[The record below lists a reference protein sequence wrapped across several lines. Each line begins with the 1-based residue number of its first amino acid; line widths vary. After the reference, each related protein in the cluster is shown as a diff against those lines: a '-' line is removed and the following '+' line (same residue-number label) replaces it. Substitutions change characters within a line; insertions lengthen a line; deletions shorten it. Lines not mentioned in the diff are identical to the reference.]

1 MTNSNRH
8 GRCLCGAV
16 TFKVKG
22 ELRQVLVCHCSQ
34 CRRSSGHQWAA
45 TAAPVEAIEID
56 CEETLS
62 WYRSS
67 SRAKRGFCR
76 RCGSSLFW
84 REDGSPS
91 LSIAAGSLDVPTGLS
106 TQEHIYFDDASDYYR
121 VHPEEQIRTGN
132 ETVIE

>member
-1 MTNSNRH
+1 MTSSKH
-8 GRCLCGAV
+8 YGRCLCGAV
-16 TFKVKG
+16 TFKIKG

-56 CEETLS
+56 CQNTLS

-67 SRAKRGFCR
+67 SKAKRGFCR

-84 REDGSPS
+84 QEDGSRS

-106 TQEHIYFDDASDYYR
+106 TQEHIYFDDASDYYM
-121 VHPEEQIRTGN
+121 VHPEEQIRKHSK
-132 ETVIE
+132 TVIE

>member
-1 MTNSNRH
+1 MTNSKRH

-91 LSIAAGSLDVPTGLS
+91 LSIAAGSLDVPTGLN
-106 TQEHIYFDDASDYYR
+106 TQEHIYFDDASDYYKI
-121 VHPEEQIRTGN
+121 HPDEQIRTSA
-132 ETVIE
+132 EIEFE

>member
-1 MTNSNRH
+1 MTSSKH
-8 GRCLCGAV
+8 YGRCLCGAV
-16 TFKVKG
+16 TFKIKG

-56 CEETLS
+56 CQNTLS

-67 SRAKRGFCR
+67 SKAKRGFCR

-84 REDGSPS
+84 QLDGSAS
-91 LSIAAGSLDVPTGLS
+91 LSIAAGSLDLPTGLS
-106 TQEHIYFDDASDYYR
+106 TQEHIYFEDASDYYS
-121 VHPEEQIRTGN
+121 VHPDEQIRKHI
-132 ETVIE
+132 ETLVE

>member
-1 MTNSNRH
+1 MTSLKH
-8 GRCLCGAV
+8 YGRCLCGAV
-16 TFKVKG
+16 TFKIKG

-56 CEETLS
+56 CQNTLS

-67 SRAKRGFCR
+67 SKAKRGFCS

-84 REDGSPS
+84 QLDGSTS
-91 LSIAAGSLDVPTGLS
+91 LSIAAGSLDLPTGLS
-106 TQEHIYFDDASDYYR
+106 TQEHIYFENASDYYS
-121 VHPEEQIRTGN
+121 VHPDEQIRTS
-132 ETVIE
+132 TKIECE

>member
-1 MTNSNRH
+1 MTSSKH
-8 GRCLCGAV
+8 YGRCLCGDV
-16 TFKVKG
+16 TFKIKG

-56 CEETLS
+56 CQNTLS

-67 SRAKRGFCR
+67 SKAKRGFCC

-84 REDGSPS
+84 QLDGSTS
-91 LSIAAGSLDVPTGLS
+91 LSIAAGSLNLPTGLS
-106 TQEHIYFDDASDYYR
+106 TQEHIYFENASDYYR
-121 VHPEEQIRTGN
+121 VHPDEQIRTS
-132 ETVIE
+132 TKIEFE

>member
-1 MTNSNRH
+1 MTSSKH
-8 GRCLCGAV
+8 YGRCLCGAV
-16 TFKVKG
+16 TFKIKG

-56 CEETLS
+56 CQNTLS

-67 SRAKRGFCR
+67 SKAKRGFCS

-84 REDGSPS
+84 QLDGSTS
-91 LSIAAGSLDVPTGLS
+91 LSIAAGSLNLPTGLS
-106 TQEHIYFDDASDYYR
+106 TQEHIYFENASDYYR
-121 VHPEEQIRTGN
+121 VHPDEQIRTS
-132 ETVIE
+132 TKIEFE

>member
-1 MTNSNRH
+1 MTSSKH
-8 GRCLCGAV
+8 YGRCLCGAV
-16 TFKVKG
+16 TFTIKG

-56 CEETLS
+56 CQNTLS

-67 SRAKRGFCR
+67 SKAKRGFCR

-84 REDGSPS
+84 QLDGSTS
-91 LSIAAGSLDVPTGLS
+91 LSIAAGSLNLPTGLS
-106 TQEHIYFDDASDYYR
+106 TQEHIYFENASDYYR
-121 VHPEEQIRTGN
+121 VHPDEQIRTS
-132 ETVIE
+132 TKIEFE

>member
-1 MTNSNRH
+1 MTSSKH
-8 GRCLCGAV
+8 YGRCLCGAV
-16 TFKVKG
+16 TFKIKG

-56 CEETLS
+56 CQNTLS

-67 SRAKRGFCR
+67 SKAKRGFCR

-84 REDGSPS
+84 QLDGSTS
-91 LSIAAGSLDVPTGLS
+91 LSIAAGSLDLPTGLS
-106 TQEHIYFDDASDYYR
+106 TQEHIYFENASDYYS
-121 VHPEEQIRTGN
+121 VHPDEQIRTSPK
-132 ETVIE
+132 IECE

>member
-1 MTNSNRH
+1 MTSSKRH
-8 GRCLCGAV
+8 GRCLCGGV
-16 TFKVKG
+16 TYNVEG

-45 TAAPVEAIEID
+45 TAAPLNAVEID
-56 CEETLS
+56 CEKTLS

-84 REDGSPS
+84 QEDGSRS

-106 TQEHIYFDDASDYYR
+106 TQEHIYFDDASDYYL
-121 VHPEEQIRTGN
+121 VHPDEQIRTS
-132 ETVIE
+132 TKIELE

>member
-1 MTNSNRH
+1 MTSSKRH

-16 TFKVKG
+16 TFKITGK
-22 ELRQVLVCHCSQ
+22 LRNVLVCHCSQ
-34 CRRSSGHQWAA
+34 CRRSSGHLWAA

-56 CEETLS
+56 SQNTLS

-67 SRAKRGFCR
+67 SKAKRGFCR

-84 REDGSPS
+84 QLDGSTS

-106 TQEHIYFDDASDYYR
+106 TQEHIYFDDSSDYYTI
-121 VHPEEQIRTGN
+121 HPDEQIRTGA
-132 ETVIE
+132 EAVIE

>member
-1 MTNSNRH
+1 MTSSKHH

-16 TFKVKG
+16 TFKIKG
-22 ELRQVLVCHCSQ
+22 KLRQVLVCHCSQ

-45 TAAPVEAIEID
+45 TAAPVEAVEID
-56 CEETLS
+56 CEKTLS

-67 SRAKRGFCR
+67 PRAKRGFCH

-84 REDGSPS
+84 QEDGSRS

-106 TQEHIYFDDASDYYR
+106 TQEHIYFDDASDYYM
-121 VHPEEQIRTGN
+121 VHPEEQIRKHSK
-132 ETVIE
+132 TVIE

>member
-1 MTNSNRH
+1 MTSSKH
-8 GRCLCGAV
+8 YGRCLCGAV
-16 TFKVKG
+16 TFKIKG

-56 CEETLS
+56 CQNTLS

-67 SRAKRGFCR
+67 SKAKRGFCR

-84 REDGSPS
+84 QEDGSPL

-106 TQEHIYFDDASDYYR
+106 TQEHIYFEDASDYYT
-121 VHPEEQIRTGN
+121 VHPDEQIRTGS

>member
-1 MTNSNRH
+1 MTSLKH
-8 GRCLCGAV
+8 YGRCLCGAV
-16 TFKVKG
+16 TFKIKG

-56 CEETLS
+56 CQNTLS

-67 SRAKRGFCR
+67 SKAKRGFCS

-84 REDGSPS
+84 QLDGSTS
-91 LSIAAGSLDVPTGLS
+91 LSIAAGSLDLPTGLS
-106 TQEHIYFDDASDYYR
+106 RQEHFYFENASDYYS
-121 VHPEEQIRTGN
+121 VHPDEQISISTK
-132 ETVIE
+132 IEFE

>member
-1 MTNSNRH
+1 MTSSKH
-8 GRCLCGAV
+8 YGRCLCGAV
-16 TFKVKG
+16 TFKIKG

-56 CEETLS
+56 CQNTLS

-67 SRAKRGFCR
+67 SKAKRGFCR

-84 REDGSPS
+84 QLDGSTS
-91 LSIAAGSLDVPTGLS
+91 LSIAAGSLDLPTGLS
-106 TQEHIYFDDASDYYR
+106 TQEHIYFENASDYYS
-121 VHPEEQIRTGN
+121 VHPDEQIRTSTKIKF
-132 ETVIE
+132 E

>member
-1 MTNSNRH
+1 MTSSKHH

-16 TFKVKG
+16 TFKIKG
-22 ELRQVLVCHCSQ
+22 KLRQVLVCHCSQ

-84 REDGSPS
+84 QLDGSTS
-91 LSIAAGSLDVPTGLS
+91 MSIAAGSLDVPTGLS
-106 TQEHIYFDDASDYYR
+106 TQQHIYFNDASDYYR
-121 VHPEEQIRTGN
+121 VHPEEQIRTGS
-132 ETVIE
+132 EKVIE

>member
-1 MTNSNRH
+1 MTSSQHH

-22 ELRQVLVCHCSQ
+22 KLRQVLVCHCSQ

-56 CEETLS
+56 CETTLS

-84 REDGSPS
+84 QLDGSTS
-91 LSIAAGSLDVPTGLS
+91 MSIAAGSLDAPTGLS
-106 TQEHIYFDDASDYYR
+106 TQEHIYFNDASDYYT
-121 VHPEEQIRTGN
+121 VHPDEQIRTSTKIGF
-132 ETVIE
+132 E

>member
-1 MTNSNRH
+1 MTSSTHH

-16 TFKVKG
+16 TFKVTG

-34 CRRSSGHQWAA
+34 CRRCSGQQWAA
-45 TAAPVEAIEID
+45 TAARLEAIEIE
-56 CEETLS
+56 CEKTLS

-67 SRAKRGFCR
+67 LRAKRGFCC

-84 REDGSPS
+84 QEDGSSS

-121 VHPEEQIRTGN
+121 VHPDEQIRKHI